1 MAEAYVI
8 PLVLGAYIG
17 LVTGLTGAGGTV
29 LAVPLLTIALG
40 LTMQQAAMISLIAIA
55 LSAGIQSIRGL
66 IHGIVRYKAAM
77 LIAACGL
84 LAAPIGVKLAAHL
97 PQVWLKLAYATVLLY
112 VAWLAWHRR
121 DSTHTEAATSAC
133 QINPDTSR
141 FNWTM
146 PCTRRMILTGAG
158 AGLLSGLL
166 GVGGGFIIVPALQR
180 ISNLDHT
187 STLHTTLAAVAL
199 IAIGSLLLHDV
210 HTPVAWEI
218 ALPFVLGMMVSV
230 WLSSLLFRQ
239 MPKQTSH
246 TLFATLALLAAVAV
260 LIR

>member
-1 MAEAYVI
+1 MTEAYAM
-8 PLVLGAYIG
+8 PLALGACIG

-40 LTMQQAAMISLIAIA
+40 LTMQQAAAISLIAIA
-55 LSAGIQSIRGL
+55 LSAGMQSIRGL
-66 IHGIVRYKAAM
+66 MNGVVRYKAAM

-84 LAAPIGVKLAAHL
+84 IAAPAGVKLAAHL
-97 PQVWLKLAYATVLLY
+97 PQIWLKLTYAAVLLY
-112 VAWLAWHRR
+112 VALLAWQRR
-121 DSTHTEAATSAC
+121 VDTPNAPVSSAC

-146 PCTRRMILTGAG
+146 PCTRRMMLTGAG

-187 STLHTTLAAVAL
+187 PTLHTTLAAVAL
-199 IAIGSLLLHDV
+199 IAIGSLLLHGA
-210 HTPVAWEI
+210 HAPLAWEI
-218 ALPFVLGMMVSV
+218 ALPFVLGMVVSM
-230 WLSSLLFRQ
+230 WLSSLLFRKI
-239 MPKQTSH
+239 PKQTSH
-246 TLFATLALLAAVAV
+246 TLFATLALVAALAV
-260 LIR
+260 LLP

>member
-8 PLVLGAYIG
+8 PLVLGACIG

-40 LTMQQAAMISLIAIA
+40 LTMQQAAVISLIAIA

-66 IHGIVRYKAAM
+66 IHGVVRYKAAM
-77 LIAACGL
+77 LLAACGL

-97 PQVWLKLAYATVLLY
+97 PQIWLKLTYAAVLLY
-112 VAWLAWHRR
+112 VAWLAWQRR
-121 DSTHTEAATSAC
+121 IDTPNETVSSTC
-133 QINPDTSR
+133 RINPDTSR

-146 PCTRRMILTGAG
+146 PCTRRMMLTGAG

-180 ISNLDHT
+180 ISNLNHT

-199 IAIGSLLLHDV
+199 IAIGSLLLHGA

-218 ALPFVLGMMVSV
+218 ALPFVLGMVVSM
-230 WLSSLLFRQ
+230 WLSSHLFRQ
-239 MPKQTSH
+239 IPKQTSQM
-246 TLFATLALLAAVAV
+246 LFAMLALLAAVVV